1 MTEKRVYRLVLEPED
16 IDTRIEYV
24 IEDAENELVTELDG
38 EDAFD
43 CVLSNNEGYY
53 LESFEVISE
62 SEIPSYAR
70 PYQWG

>member
-24 IEDAENELVTELDG
+24 IEDVENEEVIPLDA

-53 LESFEVISE
+53 LESFEVIDE
-62 SEIPSYAR
+62 SEIPENAQ
-70 PYQWG
+70 PYEWG

>member
-1 MTEKRVYRLVLEPED
+1 MTDKRVYRLVLEPED

-24 IEDAENELVTELDG
+24 VESAENEPVSALDG

-43 CVLSNNEGYY
+43 CVLSDNEGYY
-53 LESFEVISE
+53 LESFEIVDE

>member
-1 MTEKRVYRLVLEPED
+1 MTEKRVYKLILEPED

-24 IEDAENELVTELDG
+24 IENAENELVTELDG

-43 CVLSNNEGYY
+43 YVLSNNEGYY
-53 LESFEVISE
+53 LESFEIIDE